1 MSDSAKAGL
10 GPETLSL
17 IRDIVTGD
25 GAEDAP
31 AAPRAPTQHA
41 SRAAPS
47 QPKRSVAPGLLGRTV
62 ARVRAFRPT
71 RRQIVW
77 SAVALI
83 VLLRPA
89 WVVLMLVLGL
99 FLVMGVFAA
108 FGSDR
113 VWSGAVGLLK
123 WYMNRAPA
131 KGARLAARIDG
142 FACRWDNLL
151 DRFPDGWVD
160 ALYLPDL
167 QSLLDADDRHDAVMA
182 TRLQRMNDQPNDTEA
197 AA

>member
-31 AAPRAPTQHA
+31 AAPRAPTQRA